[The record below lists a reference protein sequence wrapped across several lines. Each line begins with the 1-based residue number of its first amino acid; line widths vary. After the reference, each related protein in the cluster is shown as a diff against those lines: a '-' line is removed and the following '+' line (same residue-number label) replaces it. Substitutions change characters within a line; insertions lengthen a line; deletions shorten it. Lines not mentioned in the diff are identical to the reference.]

1 MPEYIYLFSQKRSCW
16 LIIAGSALLMGA
28 LMLFFAAR
36 GLIAADRIGYEEYAL
51 CGIVAAGMVGA
62 YAPERRLRYGALAL
76 WFIST
81 FEGLRL
87 SLEQFLSPVSAVEVL
102 SDGMPKLLPVWLI
115 SLNEF
120 MHANILNPIAS
131 NSDRYFLPEEIAKWL
146 LLFFTFHLVIAI
158 LTTFSQL
165 SSFKSAR

>member
-1 MPEYIYLFSQKRSCW
+1 MPEYVYLFSQKRSCW
-16 LIIAGSALLMGA
+16 FIIAGSALLMGA
-28 LMLFFAAR
+28 LMLFFAAC

-51 CGIVAAGMVGA
+51 CGIVVAGMVGA
-62 YAPERRLRYGALAL
+62 YAPESRLRYGALAL

-87 SLEQFLSPVSAVEVL
+87 SLEQFLSPVSAMEEL

-131 NSDRYFLPEEIAKWL
+131 NPDRYFLPEEIAKWL